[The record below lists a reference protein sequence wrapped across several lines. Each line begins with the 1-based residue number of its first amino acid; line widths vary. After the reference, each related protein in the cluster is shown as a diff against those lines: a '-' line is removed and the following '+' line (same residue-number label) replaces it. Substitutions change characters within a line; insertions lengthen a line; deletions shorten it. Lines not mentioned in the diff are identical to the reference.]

1 MEFERNPE
9 VLQVK
14 SFIRWTACLLF
25 LGAATVLIGMWQLR
39 ARDAM
44 AEWDPDAA
52 RKAAKPI
59 PIRTV
64 KVSARDFD
72 ETVGGT
78 VVTMPAQSATVTIPP
93 RSGQVIDRE
102 VLAVNCVEGG
112 VVQKGQVIAT
122 FLPRLFEHT
131 VKQRE
136 AAVRQT
142 KLTLDAYR
150 GLTTSKAI
158 TKLQVAE
165 AEVNA
170 ETAELELALAKRD
183 LELCSMISPIDGVVQ
198 ELNVVPQMR
207 VGNGAVV
214 AVIHQLDPIYIQM
227 DYPMERLD
235 SLQVGQAAE
244 IELDAFSQETFE
256 GKVIRIAPVVSTKT
270 RVVPI
275 TLEVANPD
283 NRIKAG
289 ISGFARVKCMKSG
302 ATAIPSVAVIKK
314 QRKAMV
320 FCVEG
325 DRAKIRE
332 IQTGET
338 VGTGEVEVLKGL
350 NIGDEVVI
358 YGHDSLNENDL
369 VNGDWRK
376 WTRRGE
382 GRVARASVTGF

>member
-1 MEFERNPE
+1 M
-9 VLQVK
+9 K
-14 SFIRWTACLLF
+14 SFIRWAGGLLL

-52 RKAAKPI
+52 RHAEKPI
-59 PIRTV
+59 PIRTI
-64 KVSARDFD
+64 KVVERDFD
-72 ETVGGT
+72 ETIGGT
-78 VVTMPAQSATVTIPP
+78 AVTMPAQSATVTIPP

-102 VLAVNCVEGG
+102 VKDVNCVPGG
-112 VVQKGQVIAT
+112 VVSKGQVIAT
-122 FLPRLFEHT
+122 FMPRLFEHT

-142 KLTLDAYR
+142 KLTLEAYR
-150 GLTTSKAI
+150 DLNTSKAI
-158 TKLQVAE
+158 TMLQVAE

-170 ETAELELALAKRD
+170 ETAQLELALAKRD
-183 LELCSMISPIDGVVQ
+183 LELCNMISPIDGVVQ

-235 SLQVGQAAE
+235 SLTVGQTAE
-244 IELDAFSQETFE
+244 IELDAFSQETFT

-275 TLEVANPD
+275 TLEIPNPE

-289 ISGFARVKCMKSG
+289 ISGFARVKCSKAG

-320 FCVEG
+320 FCVEEG
-325 DRAKIRE
+325 RAKIRE

-338 VGTGEVEVLKGL
+338 IGSSEIQVLKGL

-369 VNGDWRK
+369 VNADWRK

-382 GRVARASVTGF
+382 GRMARASVTGF

>member
-1 MEFERNPE
+1 
-9 VLQVK
+9 VK
-14 SFIRWTACLLF
+14 SFIRWAGGLLL
-25 LGAATVLIGMWQLR
+25 LGAATVLIGIWQLR

-52 RKAAKPI
+52 RHAEKPI
-59 PIRTV
+59 PIRTI
-64 KVSARDFD
+64 KVAERDFD
-72 ETVGGT
+72 ETIGGT
-78 VVTMPAQSATVTIPP
+78 AVTIPAQSATVTIPP

-102 VLAVNCVEGG
+102 VKDVNCVPGG
-112 VVQKGQVIAT
+112 VVTKGQVIAT
-122 FLPRLFEHT
+122 FMPRLFEHT

-150 GLTTSKAI
+150 DLTTSKAI
-158 TKLQVAE
+158 TMLQVAE

-183 LELCSMISPIDGVVQ
+183 LELCNMISPIDGVVQ

-214 AVIHQLDPIYIQM
+214 AIIHQLDPIYIQM

-235 SLQVGQAAE
+235 SLVVGQDAE
-244 IELDAFSQETFE
+244 IELDAFSQETFT
-256 GKVIRIAPVVSTKT
+256 GKVIRIAPIVSTKT

-275 TLEVANPD
+275 MLEVPNPD

-289 ISGFARVKCMKSG
+289 ISGFARVKCSKAG

-320 FCVEG
+320 FCVEEG
-325 DRAKIRE
+325 RAKIRE

-338 VGTGEVEVLKGL
+338 IGTGEIQVLKGL
-350 NIGDEVVI
+350 NVGDEVVI
-358 YGHDSLNENDL
+358 YGHDSLNENDI
-369 VNGDWRK
+369 VNADWRK

>member
-1 MEFERNPE
+1 M
-9 VLQVK
+9 K
-14 SFIRWTACLLF
+14 SIIRWTSSLLL
-25 LGAATVLIGMWQLR
+25 LGVAVGLIGMWQLR

-44 AEWDPDAA
+44 ADWDPDAA
-52 RKAAKPI
+52 RRADKPI
-59 PIRTV
+59 PIRTI
-64 KVSARDFD
+64 KVSQRDLD

-78 VVTMPAQSATVTIPP
+78 AVTMPAQSATVTIPP

-102 VLAVNCVEGG
+102 VQDVNCAPGG
-112 VVQKGQVIAT
+112 VVTKGQVIAT
-122 FLPRLFEHT
+122 FLPHLYEHT

-136 AAVRQT
+136 AAVSQT
-142 KLTLDAYR
+142 KLTLTAYR
-150 GLTTSKAI
+150 DLTTSKAI

-183 LELCSMISPIDGVVQ
+183 LELCKMISPIDGVVQ

-207 VGNGAVV
+207 IGNGAVV
-214 AVIHQLDPIYIQM
+214 AIIHQLDPIYVQM

-235 SLQVGQAAE
+235 SLQVGQTAE
-244 IELDAFSQETFE
+244 IELDAFSQETFT

-270 RVVPI
+270 RVAPI
-275 TLEVANPD
+275 MLEVPNPD

-289 ISGFARVKCMKSG
+289 ISGFARVKAAKPD
-302 ATAIPSVAVIKK
+302 ATTIPSVAVIKK
-314 QRKAMV
+314 QNKAMV

-338 VGTGEVEVLKGL
+338 VGDGEVEVLKGL
-350 NIGDEVVI
+350 NTGDEVVI

-369 VNGDWRK
+369 VNADWRK

-382 GRVARASVTGF
+382 GSVARASMTGF